1 MSENPNIPHSAFP
14 ASAQQGA
21 SSFSAGPYPALGQQP
36 YQPPY
41 REPQKPQQPQQ
52 PQGKKPINGIG
63 ATALGLG
70 LPGFV
75 LGAIPSIIF
84 MSFSW
89 MLLLAA
95 LILGIIGLF
104 QKNQEK
110 ATSIIAIVVSVLGSM
125 IFLIVSALTMTNM
138 LVDMYKN
145 W

>member
-21 SSFSAGPYPALGQQP
+21 SSFSIGPYPALGQQP
-36 YQPPY
+36 YQPSY
-41 REPQKPQQPQQ
+41 REPQQPQQ
-52 PQGKKPINGIG
+52 SQGKKPINGIG